1 MIRPQAYY
9 IYENGPLE
17 ELADT
22 ILLKAPPLDTATT
35 QSDDLVNQR
44 ASQTSFITPNHELGQ
59 EIFSTLWS
67 YLADANAGAGWD
79 FFVTGCEPLQFTK
92 YDVGEK
98 YDWHID
104 TIWNQEDTRKISFS
118 LLLNDDFEGGDL
130 QFEIGSPGTEERITT
145 VKMKKGDIVFFPS
158 YLWHRV
164 TPVTRGERYSL
175 VGWVRGPNF
184 T

>member
-17 ELADT
+17 ELAET
-22 ILLKAPPLDTATT
+22 VLLKAPPLSTASTHA
-35 QSDDLVNQR
+35 DDQVNQR
-44 ASQTSFITPNHELGQ
+44 SSQTSFITPDHELGN
-59 EIFSTLWS
+59 EIFPLLWS
-67 YLADANAGAGWD
+67 YLADANAGAEWN
-79 FFVTGCEPLQFTK
+79 FFVNGCEPLQFTK
-92 YDVGEK
+92 YDVGER

-104 TIWNQEDTRKISFS
+104 MIWDEPDSRKISFS

-130 QFEIGSPGTEERITT
+130 EFEIGSPGTEERITT
-145 VKMKKGDIVFFPS
+145 VKMRKGDIVFFPS

-164 TPVTRGERYSL
+164 TPVTKGERYSL
-175 VGWVRGPNF
+175 VGWARGPSF